1 MAYRLFLLLQHLVP
15 QHLLSRSVGLLARCR
30 LRWIS
35 QPFIRWFI
43 RRYGVDMSEA
53 RQEDPGAYADFI
65 DFFTRPLKPGIR
77 PLAGD
82 EATAVCPADGI
93 VSQLGRIRNQS
104 LLQAKGRHFTLEAL
118 LGDEQSAATFRD
130 GSFATVYLSPRDYH
144 RVHMPLGG
152 RLTAMRYIPGR
163 LFSVNQTT
171 ADGIDNLFARNERVV
186 CLFDTDAGPMA
197 LVLVG
202 AMIVASVET
211 VWSGEVCPAAGGT
224 FHEDHSRRSPA
235 VQIPRGGEMGR
246 FKLGSTVI
254 VLFGR
259 DAVTLDERLRAGG
272 TVRMGQALGSVSG
285 ARNVR

>member
-1 MAYRLFLLLQHLVP
+1 MADRLFLLLQHLVP
-15 QHLLSRSVGLLARCR
+15 QHLLSRSVGILARCR

-53 RQEDPGAYADFI
+53 QREDPGAYVDFI
-65 DFFTRPLKPGIR
+65 DFFTRSLKPGIR

-82 EATAVCPADGI
+82 EASAVCPADGI
-93 VSQLGRIRNQS
+93 LSQLGPIRDES
-104 LLQAKGRHFTLEAL
+104 LLQAKGRHFTLRAL
-118 LGDEQSAATFRD
+118 LGDEPSAATFRD

-171 ADGIDNLFARNERVV
+171 AGGVENLFARNERVV

-211 VWSGEVCPAAGGT
+211 LWSGEVCPAATGA
-224 FHEDHSRRSPA
+224 FYEDYSKRSPA

-254 VLFGR
+254 VLFSR
-259 DAVTLDERLRAGG
+259 DAVTVNERLRAGD
-272 TVRMGQALGSVSG
+272 TVQMGQVLGSVSG